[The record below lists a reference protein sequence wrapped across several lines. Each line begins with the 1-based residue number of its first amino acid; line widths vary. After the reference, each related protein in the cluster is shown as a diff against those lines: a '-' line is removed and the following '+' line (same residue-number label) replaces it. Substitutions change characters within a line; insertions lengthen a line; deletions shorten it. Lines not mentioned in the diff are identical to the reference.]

1 MSQAAVVA
9 PKQMQMKIKYKGQTL
24 KFAAVLHPKTGDLD
38 QLEEVKYYEKHR
50 GEEIPVIVEPGAVW
64 ATNRDLARRT
74 EHATQYS
81 CFTRGKYDRMRA
93 ALHASQNYGLDGRN
107 PGSEIQKLFRDE
119 EGVRLTSLQ
128 LLTQGA
134 SFVDP
139 QLWLTRSMQP
149 LITEY
154 QWKYDI
160 RKVMARQDMSRGV
173 QLTDSLGRRNVS
185 AARLALGAAIGNLQL
200 RKKAIRFLDAH
211 VTQEA
216 REAAYEI
223 EGIRDSYRRLK
234 YGFNP
239 SLLVDW
245 AYADAGRIPPAKMP
259 GPRNR
264 DWMSLAR
271 DERAWPGLQASL
283 EWSLPFFQAMVA
295 LPFRRNATH
304 VVDDLTD
311 AITAMRKG
319 RAKNLEESMLR
330 LRAGIRWFFALDHLE
345 MQVVLPLAI
354 LLDDLEM
361 LHKACQPKGSRAK
374 FNPYKEMAPSE
385 FAQILE
391 QYYRFVG
398 FVDGFK
404 DGILVH
410 PKQEE
415 ILAIVNRI
423 AETLEFDDWL
433 TFHEQVLSIT
443 DLL

>member
-1 MSQAAVVA
+1 MSQAAVVV
-9 PKQMQMKIKYKGQTL
+9 PNQTQMKIRYKGQNL
-24 KFAAVLHPKTGDLD
+24 KFAAILHSKTGDLD
-38 QLEEVKYYEKHR
+38 QLENVTYYEKHR
-50 GEEIPVIVEPGAVW
+50 GEEVPVTVEPGAVW
-64 ATNRDLARRT
+64 ATNCDLARRT
-74 EHATQYS
+74 QHATQYQ

-107 PGSEIQKLFRDE
+107 PGAEIQKLFQDE
-119 EGVRLTSLQ
+119 EGVRLTSFQ
-128 LLTQGA
+128 LLTRGA
-134 SFVDP
+134 NFVDP

-149 LITEY
+149 LISEY

-160 RKVMARQDMSRGV
+160 RKVMARQDMSRGT

-216 REAAYEI
+216 RDAAFEI
-223 EGIRDSYRRLK
+223 EGVRDSYRRLK
-234 YGFNP
+234 YGFSP
-239 SLLVDW
+239 SRLVDW

-259 GPRNR
+259 GPRTR

-271 DERAWPGLQASL
+271 DQRAWPVLQASL
-283 EWSLPFFQAMVA
+283 EWSLPFFKDMVA

-304 VVDDLTD
+304 VVDDLTG

-330 LRAGIRWFFALDHLE
+330 LRDGIRWFFALDHLE
-345 MQVVLPLAI
+345 MQVVLPLTI
-354 LLDDLEM
+354 LLEDLAM
-361 LHKACQPKGSRAK
+361 LHEASHPKGRAK
-374 FNPYKEMAPSE
+374 FNPCEGMAPNE
-385 FAQILE
+385 FAEILK
-391 QYYRFVG
+391 QYYHFVG

-415 ILAIVNRI
+415 ILTIVYRI

-433 TFHEQVLSIT
+433 TFKEQVLSIT